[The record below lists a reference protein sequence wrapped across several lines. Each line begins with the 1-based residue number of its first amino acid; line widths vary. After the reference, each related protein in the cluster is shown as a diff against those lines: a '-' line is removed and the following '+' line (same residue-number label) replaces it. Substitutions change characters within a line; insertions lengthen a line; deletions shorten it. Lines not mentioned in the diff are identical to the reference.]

1 MSIEWQGKE
10 RWLGTKIQDNR
21 VKASQAGDRQAY
33 AELIR
38 RYYPSVYLLCLG
50 RLGNSSDAE
59 DAAQEA
65 FLKGYLK
72 IRSLRQPDH
81 FEGWIRR
88 IAKNECLNFL
98 RREKRAGTV
107 FEFRE
112 ELIPAGG
119 PSEPSHE
126 ELRQAVAALPGD
138 LRTPLLMYY
147 FDGRKVEHVAEAL
160 GVSRVNIYRKLK
172 EAIGRLSAILR
183 KGEQV

>member
-1 MSIEWQGKE
+1 MENLQE
-10 RWLGTKIQDNR
+10 QHVT
-21 VKASQAGDRQAY
+21 AAQAGDQQAY

-50 RLGNSSDAE
+50 RMGNASDAE
-59 DAAQEA
+59 DIAQEV

-72 IRSLRQPDH
+72 IRSLRRPDL

-88 IAKNECLNFL
+88 IAKNECTNFL
-98 RREKRAGTV
+98 RRNKRAGAV
-107 FEFRE
+107 FELRE
-112 ELIPAGG
+112 EQIPAGVSSEG
-119 PSEPSHE
+119 PHE

-160 GVSRVNIYRKLK
+160 GISQVSTYRKLK
-172 EAIGRLSAILR
+172 EAIGRLRGILR
-183 KGEQV
+183 KGETL